1 MLHGLTGRRTYGV
14 LPFQH
19 GLGIDEED
27 GLRVSLRGAVRE
39 SVVAPPVGDDVLRVA
54 VCAVPLMSNFT
65 DVDALA
71 AEPGVVVRFVDRAEE
86 LVDADLVVVPG
97 TRGTV
102 RALRWLRERGL
113 ADALARRAAEGRP
126 VLGICGGFQVLGEHI
141 EDDVES
147 REGSV
152 AGLGLLPVRV
162 RFAREKTLARP
173 VGEALGEP
181 VEGYEIHHGVAEVAG
196 GEAFLDGCRVGEMW
210 GTHWHGSLESDGFR
224 RRFLAGWR
232 GRPAPLR
239 PRARTSFAALREE
252 QLDLLGDLIEEHADT
267 DALLSL
273 IEKGAPAGLPFIAPG
288 APVTG
293 GPGTRPRPPRPLPER
308 SFECHHAPRHQGG
321 PVSTPYPFTALVG
334 QDDLRLA
341 LLLNAVSP
349 AVGGV
354 LVRGEKGT
362 AKSTAVR
369 ALSALLPEVP
379 VVAGCRF
386 SLRPGRRRPELPRRP
401 ARGGRRAARP
411 ARMVELPVGASEDRL
426 VGALDIERALAE
438 GVKAFEPGLLADAHR
453 GILYV
458 DEVNLLHDH
467 LVDLLLDAA
476 AMGASYV
483 EREGVSVRHAARFL
497 LVGTMNPEEGELRPQ
512 LLDRFGLTVEVA
524 ASRETDQR
532 VEVVRRRLA
541 HDDDPEAFAGRW
553 ADEEAALRDRV
564 VAARALLPQVV
575 LGDGALRQ
583 IAATCAAFE
592 VDGMRADIVMART
605 ATALAAWAGRTDVRS
620 EDVRQAALLALPHRR
635 RRNPFDAP
643 GLDEDKLDETLDEA
657 REDDAPEP
665 PGSPEPPEGD
675 DDPDGGPGGGGGQPP
690 ADGGPD
696 SPGLPPQQSRDQAED
711 RNQGEGAGQ
720 EDAPAPQAPAAG
732 GPGEQGAV
740 SAAEP
745 FRTRMLSVPGIG
757 EGAAGRRSRARTE
770 HGRTTGSRRP
780 RGALTK
786 LHLAATVQAAA
797 PHQRA
802 RGRSGTGLVVRRD
815 DLRQATR
822 EGREGN
828 LVLFVVDASGS
839 MAARQRMSAVK
850 GAVLSLLLDAYQR
863 RDKVGLVT
871 FRGSAA
877 EVALPPTSSVDAAAA
892 RLETLPTGGRT
903 PLAAG
908 LLRAHDVLR
917 VERLRDAARR
927 PLLVVVTDGRATGG
941 VEPVAQAGRA
951 ARLFA
956 ADGVASVVVDCESG
970 YVRLGLAG
978 QLAGELGGTAVTLD
992 ELRADSIAGLVKDV
1006 QGHGNHS
1013 RKAA

>member
-1 MLHGLTGRRTYGV
+1 M
-14 LPFQH
+14 
-19 GLGIDEED
+19 
-27 GLRVSLRGAVRE
+27 
-39 SVVAPPVGDDVLRVA
+39 
-54 VCAVPLMSNFT
+54 
-65 DVDALA
+65 
-71 AEPGVVVRFVDRAEE
+71 
-86 LVDADLVVVPG
+86 
-97 TRGTV
+97 
-102 RALRWLRERGL
+102 
-113 ADALARRAAEGRP
+113 
-126 VLGICGGFQVLGEHI
+126 
-141 EDDVES
+141 
-147 REGSV
+147 
-152 AGLGLLPVRV
+152 
-162 RFAREKTLARP
+162 
-173 VGEALGEP
+173 
-181 VEGYEIHHGVAEVAG
+181 
-196 GEAFLDGCRVGEMW
+196 
-210 GTHWHGSLESDGFR
+210 
-224 RRFLAGWR
+224 
-232 GRPAPLR
+232 
-239 PRARTSFAALREE
+239 
-252 QLDLLGDLIEEHADT
+252 
-267 DALLSL
+267 
-273 IEKGAPAGLPFIAPG
+273 
-288 APVTG
+288 
-293 GPGTRPRPPRPLPER
+293 
-308 SFECHHAPRHQGG
+308 
-321 PVSTPYPFTALVG
+321 STPYPFTALVG

-369 ALSALLPEVP
+369 ALSALIPEVE

-386 SLRPGRRRPELPRRP
+386 SCAPGAPDP
-401 ARGGRRAARP
+401 ACPDGPHETGPGTSRA

-524 ASRETDQR
+524 ASREPDQR
-532 VEVVRRRLA
+532 VEVVKRRLA
-541 HDDDPEAFAGRW
+541 YDDDPEGFAGKW
-553 ADEEAALRDRV
+553 EQEESAVRARI
-564 VAARALLPQVV
+564 VAARDLLPSVR

-605 ATALAAWAGRTDVRS
+605 ATALAAWACRTDVLA

-643 GLDEDKLDETLDEA
+643 GLDEDKLDDTLEEFGGQDGQ
-657 REDDAPEP
+657 D
-665 PGSPEPPEGD
+665 GPEGD
-675 DDPDGGPGGGGGQPP
+675 GDDEPDPDGDGPGGGGQPP
-690 ADGGPD
+690 QDAPEGEGPD
-696 SPGLPPQQSRDQAED
+696 TGGDQAAD
-711 RNQGEGAGQ
+711 IPAQGEPAESGEQ
-720 EDAPAPQAPAAG
+720 KAPAG
-732 GPGEQGAV
+732 GGEQAAAR
-740 SAAEP
+740 AAEP
-745 FRTRMLSVPGIG
+745 FRTKMLSVPGLG

-770 HGRTTGSRRP
+770 HGRTTGARRP

-802 RGRSGTGLVVRRD
+802 RGRSGPGLVVRRD

-871 FRGSAA
+871 FRGSSAD
-877 EVALPPTSSVDAAAA
+877 VALPPTSSVDAAAV
-892 RLETLPTGGRT
+892 RLESLPTGGRT
-903 PLAAG
+903 PLSAG
-908 LLRAHDVLR
+908 LLKAHDVLR
-917 VERLRDAARR
+917 VERLRDPARR
-927 PLLVVVTDGRATGG
+927 PLVVVVTDGRATGG
-941 VEPVAQAGRA
+941 PEPVALAGRA
-951 ARLFA
+951 ARLLA
-956 ADGVASVVVDCESG
+956 AEGTASVVVDCESG
-970 YVRLGLAG
+970 PVRLGLAG

-1006 QGHGNHS
+1006 QGGLQSNS
-1013 RKAA
+1013 RRVA

>member
-1 MLHGLTGRRTYGV
+1 M
-14 LPFQH
+14 
-19 GLGIDEED
+19 
-27 GLRVSLRGAVRE
+27 
-39 SVVAPPVGDDVLRVA
+39 
-54 VCAVPLMSNFT
+54 
-65 DVDALA
+65 
-71 AEPGVVVRFVDRAEE
+71 
-86 LVDADLVVVPG
+86 
-97 TRGTV
+97 
-102 RALRWLRERGL
+102 
-113 ADALARRAAEGRP
+113 
-126 VLGICGGFQVLGEHI
+126 
-141 EDDVES
+141 
-147 REGSV
+147 
-152 AGLGLLPVRV
+152 
-162 RFAREKTLARP
+162 
-173 VGEALGEP
+173 
-181 VEGYEIHHGVAEVAG
+181 
-196 GEAFLDGCRVGEMW
+196 
-210 GTHWHGSLESDGFR
+210 
-224 RRFLAGWR
+224 
-232 GRPAPLR
+232 
-239 PRARTSFAALREE
+239 
-252 QLDLLGDLIEEHADT
+252 
-267 DALLSL
+267 
-273 IEKGAPAGLPFIAPG
+273 
-288 APVTG
+288 
-293 GPGTRPRPPRPLPER
+293 
-308 SFECHHAPRHQGG
+308 
-321 PVSTPYPFTALVG
+321 STPYPFTALVG
-334 QDDLRLA
+334 QDSLRLA
-341 LLLNAVSP
+341 LLINAVSP

-386 SLRPGRRRPELPRRP
+386 SCDP
-401 ARGGRRAARP
+401 AKPDPACPDGPHEAGNGVERP

-426 VGALDIERALAE
+426 VGSLDIERALAE
-438 GVKAFEPGLLADAHR
+438 GVKSFEPGLLADAHR

-483 EREGVSVRHAARFL
+483 EREGVSVRHASKFL

-524 ASRETDQR
+524 ASREPDQR

-541 HDDDPEAFAGRW
+541 YDDDPTSFAARW
-553 ADEEAALRDRV
+553 ADEEVSVRQRIV
-564 VAARALLPQVV
+564 GARELLPSVR

-605 ATALAAWAGRTDVRS
+605 ATALAAWAGRTEVLA

-643 GLDEDKLDETLDEA
+643 GLDEDKLDETLEEFSGD
-657 REDDAPEP
+657 
-665 PGSPEPPEGD
+665 GEGD
-675 DDPDGGPGGGGGQPP
+675 EDPDPDGPGGGGGQPP
-690 ADGGPD
+690 SEGPQDDGSSGAQPEAGDGGE
-696 SPGLPPQQSRDQAED
+696 PQA
-711 RNQGEGAGQ
+711 GGAG
-720 EDAPAPQAPAAG
+720 A
-732 GPGEQGAV
+732 GEQSAAR
-740 SAAEP
+740 AAEP
-745 FRTRMLSVPGIG
+745 FRTKVLSVPGLG
-757 EGAAGRRSRARTE
+757 DGVAGRRSRARTE
-770 HGRTTGSRRP
+770 HGRTTGARRP

-802 RGRSGTGLVVRRD
+802 RGRSGPGLVVRRD

-877 EVALPPTSSVDAAAA
+877 DVALPPTSSVDAAAA

-908 LLRAHDVLR
+908 LLKAHEVLR
-917 VERLRDAARR
+917 VERLRDPARR
-927 PLLVVVTDGRATGG
+927 ALVVVVTDGRATGG
-941 VEPVAQAGRA
+941 PEPVALASRA

-956 ADGVASVVVDCESG
+956 AEGVASVVVDCESG
-970 YVRLGLAG
+970 PVRLGLAG

-1006 QGHGNHS
+1006 Q
-1013 RKAA
+1013 RRAA

>member
-1 MLHGLTGRRTYGV
+1 M
-14 LPFQH
+14 P
-19 GLGIDEED
+19 
-27 GLRVSLRGAVRE
+27 
-39 SVVAPPVGDDVLRVA
+39 
-54 VCAVPLMSNFT
+54 
-65 DVDALA
+65 
-71 AEPGVVVRFVDRAEE
+71 E
-86 LVDADLVVVPG
+86 LD
-97 TRGTV
+97 
-102 RALRWLRERGL
+102 
-113 ADALARRAAEGRP
+113 
-126 VLGICGGFQVLGEHI
+126 
-141 EDDVES
+141 
-147 REGSV
+147 
-152 AGLGLLPVRV
+152 
-162 RFAREKTLARP
+162 
-173 VGEALGEP
+173 
-181 VEGYEIHHGVAEVAG
+181 
-196 GEAFLDGCRVGEMW
+196 
-210 GTHWHGSLESDGFR
+210 
-224 RRFLAGWR
+224 
-232 GRPAPLR
+232 
-239 PRARTSFAALREE
+239 
-252 QLDLLGDLIEEHADT
+252 
-267 DALLSL
+267 
-273 IEKGAPAGLPFIAPG
+273 
-288 APVTG
+288 
-293 GPGTRPRPPRPLPER
+293 
-308 SFECHHAPRHQGG
+308 
-321 PVSTPYPFTALVG
+321 
-334 QDDLRLA
+334 
-341 LLLNAVSP
+341 
-349 AVGGV
+349 
-354 LVRGEKGT
+354 
-362 AKSTAVR
+362 
-369 ALSALLPEVP
+369 

-386 SLRPGRRRPELPRRP
+386 SCDPDAPDPACPDGPHEPGAFET
-401 ARGGRRAARP
+401 RP

-524 ASRETDQR
+524 ASREPDQR

-541 HDDDPEAFAGRW
+541 YDDDPAGFAARW
-553 ADEEAALRDRV
+553 ADEETAVRQRI
-564 VAARALLPQVV
+564 VAARELLPSVR

-605 ATALAAWAGRTDVRS
+605 ATALAAWAGRTDVLA

-643 GLDEDKLDETLDEA
+643 GLDEDKLDETLEEFA
-657 REDDAPEP
+657 EPEDD
-665 PGSPEPPEGD
+665 D
-675 DDPDGGPGGGGGQPP
+675 DPDPDGGPGGGGGGGGQPEP
-690 ADGGPD
+690 DAGPQDGDAGARPEA
-696 SPGLPPQQSRDQAED
+696 GED
-711 RNQGEGAGQ
+711 GEPRASGAG
-720 EDAPAPQAPAAG
+720 
-732 GPGEQGAV
+732 EQSPV
-740 SAAEP
+740 RAAEP
-745 FRTRMLSVPGIG
+745 FRTKVLSVPGIG

-770 HGRTTGSRRP
+770 HGRTTGARRP
-780 RGALTK
+780 QGALTK

-802 RGRSGTGLVVRRD
+802 RGRSGRGLVVRRD

-877 EVALPPTSSVDAAAA
+877 ELVLPPTSSVDAAAA
-892 RLETLPTGGRT
+892 RLESLPTGGRT

-908 LLRAHDVLR
+908 LLKAHDVLR
-917 VERLRDAARR
+917 VERLRDPARR
-927 PLLVVVTDGRATGG
+927 ALVVLVTDGRATGG
-941 VEPVAQAGRA
+941 PEPVAFAGRA

-956 ADGVASVVVDCESG
+956 AEGTASVVVDCESG
-970 YVRLGLAG
+970 PVRLGLAG

-1006 QGHGNHS
+1006 QGTS
-1013 RKAA
+1013 RRAA

>member
-1 MLHGLTGRRTYGV
+1 MTT
-14 LPFQH
+14 PF
-19 GLGIDEED
+19 
-27 GLRVSLRGAVRE
+27 
-39 SVVAPPVGDDVLRVA
+39 
-54 VCAVPLMSNFT
+54 
-65 DVDALA
+65 
-71 AEPGVVVRFVDRAEE
+71 
-86 LVDADLVVVPG
+86 
-97 TRGTV
+97 
-102 RALRWLRERGL
+102 
-113 ADALARRAAEGRP
+113 
-126 VLGICGGFQVLGEHI
+126 
-141 EDDVES
+141 
-147 REGSV
+147 
-152 AGLGLLPVRV
+152 
-162 RFAREKTLARP
+162 
-173 VGEALGEP
+173 
-181 VEGYEIHHGVAEVAG
+181 
-196 GEAFLDGCRVGEMW
+196 
-210 GTHWHGSLESDGFR
+210 
-224 RRFLAGWR
+224 
-232 GRPAPLR
+232 
-239 PRARTSFAALREE
+239 
-252 QLDLLGDLIEEHADT
+252 
-267 DALLSL
+267 
-273 IEKGAPAGLPFIAPG
+273 
-288 APVTG
+288 
-293 GPGTRPRPPRPLPER
+293 
-308 SFECHHAPRHQGG
+308 
-321 PVSTPYPFTALVG
+321 PFTAVVG

-349 AVGGV
+349 SVGGV

-369 ALSALLPEVP
+369 ALTSLLPEVA
-379 VVAGCRF
+379 VVPGCRF
-386 SLRPGRRRPELPRRP
+386 SCDP
-401 ARGGRRAARP
+401 ASPDSGCPDGPHDGGGGGASRP

-438 GVKAFEPGLLADAHR
+438 GVKAFEPGLLAAAHR

-512 LLDRFGLTVEVA
+512 LLDRFGLTVEVS
-524 ASRETDQR
+524 ASREPDQR

-541 HDDDPEAFAGRW
+541 YDDDPAGFAARW
-553 ADEEAALRDRV
+553 ADEEAAVRQRI
-564 VAARALLPQVV
+564 VAARELLPSVR

-605 ATALAAWAGRTDVRS
+605 ATALAAWAGRTDVLA

-643 GLDEDKLDETLDEA
+643 GLDEDKLDETLE
-657 REDDAPEP
+657 EF
-665 PGSPEPPEGD
+665 SGD
-675 DDPDGGPGGGGGQPP
+675 DDPDPDGDGGGPGGGGGRPQPDEGP
-690 ADGGPD
+690 AGDGADATRP
-696 SPGLPPQQSRDQAED
+696 AE
-711 RNQGEGAGQ
+711 GEG
-720 EDAPAPQAPAAG
+720 EPAPG
-732 GPGEQGAV
+732 GAGEQSPV
-740 SAAEP
+740 RAAEP
-745 FRTRMLSVPGIG
+745 FRAKVLSVPGIG
-757 EGAAGRRSRARTE
+757 EGVAGRRSRARTE
-770 HGRTTGSRRP
+770 HGRTTGARRP
-780 RGALTK
+780 QGTLTK

-802 RGRSGTGLVVRRD
+802 RGRSGRGLVVRRD

-877 EVALPPTSSVDAAAA
+877 DVALPPTSSVDAAAA
-892 RLETLPTGGRT
+892 RLESLPTGGRT

-908 LLRAHDVLR
+908 LLKAHDVLR
-917 VERLRDAARR
+917 VERLRDPARR
-927 PLLVVVTDGRATGG
+927 ALVVVVTDGRATGG
-941 VEPVAQAGRA
+941 PEPVAMASRA

-956 ADGVASVVVDCESG
+956 ADGIASVVVDCESG
-970 YVRLGLAG
+970 PVRLGLAG
-978 QLAGELGGTAVTLD
+978 RLAGELGGTAVTLD

-1006 QGHGNHS
+1006 Q
-1013 RKAA
+1013 RRAA

>member
-1 MLHGLTGRRTYGV
+1 
-14 LPFQH
+14 
-19 GLGIDEED
+19 
-27 GLRVSLRGAVRE
+27 
-39 SVVAPPVGDDVLRVA
+39 
-54 VCAVPLMSNFT
+54 MS
-65 DVDALA
+65 
-71 AEPGVVVRFVDRAEE
+71 
-86 LVDADLVVVPG
+86 
-97 TRGTV
+97 
-102 RALRWLRERGL
+102 
-113 ADALARRAAEGRP
+113 
-126 VLGICGGFQVLGEHI
+126 
-141 EDDVES
+141 
-147 REGSV
+147 
-152 AGLGLLPVRV
+152 
-162 RFAREKTLARP
+162 
-173 VGEALGEP
+173 
-181 VEGYEIHHGVAEVAG
+181 
-196 GEAFLDGCRVGEMW
+196 
-210 GTHWHGSLESDGFR
+210 
-224 RRFLAGWR
+224 
-232 GRPAPLR
+232 
-239 PRARTSFAALREE
+239 TSF
-252 QLDLLGDLIEEHADT
+252 
-267 DALLSL
+267 
-273 IEKGAPAGLPFIAPG
+273 
-288 APVTG
+288 
-293 GPGTRPRPPRPLPER
+293 
-308 SFECHHAPRHQGG
+308 
-321 PVSTPYPFTALVG
+321 PFTAVVG

-379 VVAGCRF
+379 VVPSCRF
-386 SLRPGRRRPELPRRP
+386 SCDPASPDPGCPDGPHE
-401 ARGGRRAARP
+401 AGGGAERP

-426 VGALDIERALAE
+426 VGALDIERALSE

-524 ASRETDQR
+524 ASREPDQR
-532 VEVVRRRLA
+532 VEVVKRRLA
-541 HDDDPEAFAGRW
+541 YDDDPAAFAARW
-553 ADEEAALRDRV
+553 AEDEAAVRARI
-564 VAARALLPQVV
+564 VAARELLPSVR

-605 ATALAAWAGRTDVRS
+605 ATALAAWAGRTDVLA

-643 GLDEDKLDETLDEA
+643 GLDEDKLDETLE
-657 REDDAPEP
+657 EFG
-665 PGSPEPPEGD
+665 GSDD
-675 DDPDGGPGGGGGQPP
+675 DDPDPDPGPDGPGGGGGQPEP
-690 ADGGPD
+690 DDAPQGDGDTAARPEAGEN
-696 SPGLPPQQSRDQAED
+696 GQPQPS
-711 RNQGEGAGQ
+711 GAG
-720 EDAPAPQAPAAG
+720 
-732 GPGEQGAV
+732 EQSAV
-740 SAAEP
+740 RASEP
-745 FRTRMLSVPGIG
+745 FRTKVLSVPGIG

-770 HGRTTGSRRP
+770 HGRTTGARRP

-802 RGRSGTGLVVRRD
+802 RGRSGPGLVVRRD

-871 FRGSAA
+871 FRGTGAD
-877 EVALPPTSSVDAAAA
+877 VALPPTSSVDAAAA

-917 VERLRDAARR
+917 VERLRDPARR
-927 PLLVVVTDGRATGG
+927 PLVVLVTDGRATGG
-941 VEPVAQAGRA
+941 PEPVALAGRA

-970 YVRLGLAG
+970 PVRLGLAG

-1006 QGHGNHS
+1006 Q
-1013 RKAA
+1013 RRAA

>member
-1 MLHGLTGRRTYGV
+1 MTT
-14 LPFQH
+14 PF
-19 GLGIDEED
+19 
-27 GLRVSLRGAVRE
+27 
-39 SVVAPPVGDDVLRVA
+39 
-54 VCAVPLMSNFT
+54 
-65 DVDALA
+65 
-71 AEPGVVVRFVDRAEE
+71 
-86 LVDADLVVVPG
+86 
-97 TRGTV
+97 
-102 RALRWLRERGL
+102 
-113 ADALARRAAEGRP
+113 
-126 VLGICGGFQVLGEHI
+126 
-141 EDDVES
+141 
-147 REGSV
+147 
-152 AGLGLLPVRV
+152 
-162 RFAREKTLARP
+162 
-173 VGEALGEP
+173 
-181 VEGYEIHHGVAEVAG
+181 
-196 GEAFLDGCRVGEMW
+196 
-210 GTHWHGSLESDGFR
+210 
-224 RRFLAGWR
+224 
-232 GRPAPLR
+232 
-239 PRARTSFAALREE
+239 
-252 QLDLLGDLIEEHADT
+252 
-267 DALLSL
+267 
-273 IEKGAPAGLPFIAPG
+273 
-288 APVTG
+288 
-293 GPGTRPRPPRPLPER
+293 
-308 SFECHHAPRHQGG
+308 
-321 PVSTPYPFTALVG
+321 PFTAVVG

-369 ALSALLPEVP
+369 ALSALLPEVD

-386 SLRPGRRRPELPRRP
+386 SCDPAKPDPACPDGPHEPGPGTSRPS
-401 ARGGRRAARP
+401 
-411 ARMVELPVGASEDRL
+411 RMVELPVGASEDRL

-524 ASRETDQR
+524 ASREPDQR

-541 HDDDPEAFAGRW
+541 YDDDPAGFAARW
-553 ADEEAALRDRV
+553 AGEEAVVRQRI
-564 VAARALLPQVV
+564 VAARELLPSVR

-605 ATALAAWAGRTDVRS
+605 ATALAAWAGRTDVLA

-643 GLDEDKLDETLDEA
+643 GLDEDKLDETLEEFGGSSEDE
-657 REDDAPEP
+657 
-665 PGSPEPPEGD
+665 
-675 DDPDGGPGGGGGQPP
+675 DPDTDPDPGPDGPGGGGQPP
-690 ADGGPD
+690 SCDPEGPQGGDTAARPE
-696 SPGLPPQQSRDQAED
+696 A
-711 RNQGEGAGQ
+711 GEGGDPQPSGAG
-720 EDAPAPQAPAAG
+720 A
-732 GPGEQGAV
+732 GEQSAV
-740 SAAEP
+740 RAAEP
-745 FRTRMLSVPGIG
+745 FRTKVLSVPGLG

-770 HGRTTGSRRP
+770 HGRTTGARRP

-802 RGRSGTGLVVRRD
+802 RGRSGPGLVVRRD

-871 FRGSAA
+871 FRGAAA

-892 RLETLPTGGRT
+892 RLESLPTGGRT

-908 LLRAHDVLR
+908 LLRAHEVLR
-917 VERLRDAARR
+917 VERLRDPARR
-927 PLLVVVTDGRATGG
+927 ALVVVVTDGRATGG
-941 VEPVAQAGRA
+941 GAARGASGRGGGRAAGGTEPVALAGRA

-956 ADGVASVVVDCESG
+956 AEGVACVVVDCESG
-970 YVRLGLAG
+970 PVRLGLAG

-992 ELRADSIAGLVKDV
+992 ELRADSIAGLVRDV
-1006 QGHGNHS
+1006 QGTS
-1013 RKAA
+1013 RRAA